1 MDEHQQIAVVLGA
14 TGRRG
19 HEDRLG
25 ERRGPAE
32 RADLLGPAVEIVL
45 DQPVGERVV
54 RELLEFKGAGE
65 GLDQIGGGRRV
76 AVAVRQR
83 DQPVVDPGELL
94 RSVVE
99 ALHSGLPRGRVEGVA
114 VQGGRAVA
122 FDGAGGFGHHPR
134 VGDHVQNHAL
144 PVVVGVQ
151 RVEDPYGIHID
162 PPHVGRDS
170 RPRHHPYAGLVRVV
184 PLVGNRRAAQGGLA
198 AEGDRQVV
206 DEDVVL
212 GQGEVVHHRA

>member
-114 VQGGRAVA
+114 VQGGRAVRPQHPQRGPFTLPAPRQTTREFCAA
-122 FDGAGGFGHHPR
+122 FAG
-134 VGDHVQNHAL
+134 VD
-144 PVVVGVQ
+144 Q
-151 RVEDPYGIHID
+151 RLEDWAY
-162 PPHVGRDS
+162 
-170 RPRHHPYAGLVRVV
+170 
-184 PLVGNRRAAQGGLA
+184 RRA
-198 AEGDRQVV
+198 R
-206 DEDVVL
+206 
-212 GQGEVVHHRA
+212 RS